1 MLKKEN
7 VERLSAMKQNNI
19 SVDEMW
25 QAVITNDKSY
35 DGQFFYAVKTTG
47 IYCRPSCKS
56 KMPKRE
62 NVHFYNT
69 SNEAM
74 EGGYRPCK
82 RCRSDLMDYTPIK
95 EIAEDIKDK
104 INKYYI
110 KKDELDNQIENIGL
124 SNHRINEIFKQEYG
138 ITVLEY
144 VNKLK
149 LEEAKRLLSE
159 TDESII
165 DVANSIGFSSLSGF
179 YRFFK
184 EEVNTTPAKY
194 RKMYRESSS

>member
-1 MLKKEN
+1 MLKKGN
-7 VERLSAMKQNNI
+7 VERLRSMKQNNI

-69 SNEAM
+69 SDQATED
-74 EGGYRPCK
+74 GYRPCK

-104 INKYYI
+104 LNKHYI
-110 KKDELDNQIENIGL
+110 KKHELDNQIENIGL
-124 SNHRINEIFKQEYG
+124 SNHRINEIFKQEYNL
-138 ITVLEY
+138 TVLEY

-149 LEEAKRLLSE
+149 LEESKRLLKD
-159 TDESII
+159 TDDSII
-165 DVANSIGFSSLSGF
+165 NIANSIGFSSLSGF

-184 EEVNTTPAKY
+184 DGANTSPAKY
-194 RKMYRESSS
+194 RKMNR